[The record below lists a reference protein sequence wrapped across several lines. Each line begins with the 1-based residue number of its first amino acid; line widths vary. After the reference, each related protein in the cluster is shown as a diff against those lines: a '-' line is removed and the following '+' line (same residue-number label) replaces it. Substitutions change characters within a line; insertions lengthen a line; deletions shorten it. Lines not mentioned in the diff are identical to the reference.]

1 MKIGIQTWGSEGDVR
16 PLIALAGGLSAAGHR
31 VTLAVTD
38 VRNKKYT
45 QFEER
50 LGFSIR
56 HVGYID
62 LKKED
67 LQTLGPKLIKER
79 NPLKQIQMIVSRFLD
94 PVTEAMLTEAKRLCQ
109 ENELLIRHIMAYPLG
124 IAAELKGLPCL
135 SLYTTTPAIPSK
147 TMSPL
152 QPLNFGKALNTMMW
166 RMANSYVNRLFK
178 EPIDRMRRQE
188 GLEPIKSVLLDGWS
202 SNLLNLIAVSP
213 TLLPTPSD
221 WENLFQVCGFM
232 NIPEKG
238 ESWEMPESLERFIQE
253 GLPPVFMTFG
263 SILEG
268 DPSPVEIS
276 KLMVDS
282 ALKAN
287 CRAIVQSKWDEVS
300 GIPENKQIYRIGVAP
315 HQFIFPKCA
324 AVIHAGG
331 AGTIQ
336 SAIKASCPSVVVAH
350 ASDQTLWAQLLHRAG
365 IAPKPL
371 HRRSITANKLAKA
384 IRNVLN
390 SSIMREKTREISLK
404 MEAENGVEEAVKKIE
419 GLSPF

>member
-1 MKIGIQTWGSEGDVR
+1 
-16 PLIALAGGLSAAGHR
+16 
-31 VTLAVTD
+31 
-38 VRNKKYT
+38 
-45 QFEER
+45 
-50 LGFSIR
+50 
-56 HVGYID
+56 
-62 LKKED
+62 
-67 LQTLGPKLIKER
+67 
-79 NPLKQIQMIVSRFLD
+79 
-94 PVTEAMLTEAKRLCQ
+94 
-109 ENELLIRHIMAYPLG
+109 
-124 IAAELKGLPCL
+124 
-135 SLYTTTPAIPSK
+135 
-147 TMSPL
+147 
-152 QPLNFGKALNTMMW
+152 MW